1 MKKLLTVTMIIIFAL
16 ALAACGAKESKEGA
30 ATPTP
35 QSAET
40 SSPEPSEAPEAND
53 GPLEFTH
60 KLGKTTVD
68 KNPQKVVV
76 FDFGTLD
83 TLDKLGVEVIG
94 LPKSNIPPYLADKY
108 SDAKYENVGSL
119 KEPDFEKINALKP
132 DLIVITGRTS
142 DSYEEMSKIG
152 PTLYVEIDN
161 SKYMESFEHNA
172 RLFGEIFGKED
183 VVEKELTEV
192 KEAIK
197 QLHDKASASGKNS
210 LIILTNDN
218 KISAYGPSSRFGIIH
233 DVFGFAPVDDKIE
246 VSTHGQSI
254 SFEYIVDKDPDY
266 LFVVDRTAA
275 VGGESGAKEMIENDL
290 VKNTKA
296 YKEGNI
302 VYLDPNY
309 WYLSGGGLISVPAMV
324 KEVEASVK

>member
-1 MKKLLTVTMIIIFAL
+1 MKKILTVTMILIFAL
-16 ALAACGAKESKEGA
+16 ALAACGAKETKEGEPSPSPQTA

-35 QSAET
+35 EA
-40 SSPEPSEAPEAND
+40 SEAPEAND
-53 GPLEFTH
+53 GPLEITH
-60 KLGKTTVD
+60 KLGKTTVN

-132 DLIVITGRTS
+132 DLIIITGRTAEA
-142 DSYEEMSKIG
+142 YEEMSNIG

-172 RLFGEIFGKED
+172 RLLGEIFGKED

-218 KISAYGPSSRFGIIH
+218 KISAYGPSSRFGILH

-266 LFVVDRTAA
+266 LFVIDRTAA